1 MSYKRF
7 FQDSERLT
15 PLKTQPGRS
24 AFSKCHR
31 MINTVRI
38 GPAMLI
44 QMLET
49 GPLMVNCYIV
59 ADESSKEAAVFDPGG
74 DADQILNTL
83 SEQGLQLK
91 YIINTHTH
99 WDHVG
104 GNGEL
109 QEATGAPILTH
120 RREAPGLRAVSTRAA
135 QFGAAASD
143 SEATQYIEE
152 GDVVV
157 LGGIQFEVIDLR
169 GHSPAGLGFV
179 FEGEVDVD
187 GARRVRKLVICG
199 DALFAG
205 SIGRTDF
212 PGGDTDLLLEN
223 IRTKIFSLPDDT
235 LVLPGHGPV
244 STVGHEKRHNPFF

>member
-1 MSYKRF
+1 MF
-7 FQDSERLT
+7 
-15 PLKTQPGRS
+15 
-24 AFSKCHR
+24 
-31 MINTVRI
+31 
-38 GPAMLI
+38 I

-59 ADESSKEAAVFDPGG
+59 ADETAQQAAVFDPGG
-74 DADQILNTL
+74 DVDRILKSL
-83 SEQGLQLK
+83 AEKDLQVK

-104 GNGEL
+104 GNREL
-109 QEATGAPILTH
+109 QQATGAPILTH
-120 RREAPGLRAVSTRAA
+120 RLEAPGLQAAGSRAA
-135 QFGAAASD
+135 QFGAAVSD
-143 SEATQYIEE
+143 SEASQYLEE

-157 LGGIQFEVIDLR
+157 LGAIQFEVIDLR
-169 GHSPAGLGFV
+169 GHSPAGLGFI
-179 FEGEVDVD
+179 FEGQIDID
-187 GARRVRKLVICG
+187 GAQEIRKLVICG

-223 IRTKIFSLPDDT
+223 IRTKIFSLPDNT

-244 STVGHEKRHNPFF
+244 STVGREKKHNPFF

>member
-1 MSYKRF
+1 MY
-7 FQDSERLT
+7 
-15 PLKTQPGRS
+15 
-24 AFSKCHR
+24 
-31 MINTVRI
+31 
-38 GPAMLI
+38 I

-59 ADESSKEAAVFDPGG
+59 ADETSKDAAVFDPGG

-83 SEQGLQLK
+83 SEQDLHLK

-104 GNGEL
+104 GNREL
-109 QEATGAPILTH
+109 QQATGAPILTH
-120 RREAPGLRAVSTRAA
+120 RREAPALGAASARAA
-135 QFGAAASD
+135 QFGAAVPN

-157 LGGIQFEVIDLR
+157 LGSIQFEVIDLR
-169 GHSPAGLGFV
+169 GHSPAGLGFL

-187 GARRVRKLVICG
+187 GTRRVRKMVICG

-212 PGGDTDLLLEN
+212 PGGDTELLLEN

-235 LVLPGHGPV
+235 LVLPGHGPLT
-244 STVGHEKRHNPFF
+244 TVGHEKRHNPFF

>member
-1 MSYKRF
+1 
-7 FQDSERLT
+7 
-15 PLKTQPGRS
+15 
-24 AFSKCHR
+24 
-31 MINTVRI
+31 
-38 GPAMLI
+38 MLI

-59 ADESSKEAAVFDPGG
+59 ADETSKEAVVFDPGG
-74 DADQILNTL
+74 DVDRILKIL
-83 SEQGLQLK
+83 SEQDLQVK

-104 GNGEL
+104 GNREL
-109 QEATGAPILTH
+109 QQATGAPILTH
-120 RREAPGLRAVSTRAA
+120 RREASGLRDASTRAA
-135 QFGAAASD
+135 LFGAAVSD
-143 SEATQYIEE
+143 SEATQYLEE

-157 LGGIQFEVIDLR
+157 LGAIQFEVMDLR

-179 FEGEVDVD
+179 FEGEMDMD
-187 GARRVRKLVICG
+187 GVPEIRKLVICG

-212 PGGDTDLLLEN
+212 PGGDMDLLLAN
-223 IRTKIFSLPDDT
+223 IRNKIFSLPDDT

-244 STVGHEKRHNPFF
+244 TTVGREKRHNPFF

>member
-1 MSYKRF
+1 MF
-7 FQDSERLT
+7 ID
-15 PLKTQPGRS
+15 
-24 AFSKCHR
+24 
-31 MINTVRI
+31 
-38 GPAMLI
+38 
-44 QMLET
+44 MLET

-59 ADESSKEAAVFDPGG
+59 ADEASKEAAVFDPGG
-74 DADQILNTL
+74 DVDQVLKTL
-83 SEQGLQLK
+83 SEHDLKVK

-104 GNGEL
+104 GNREL
-109 QEATGAPILTH
+109 QQATGAPILTH
-120 RREAPGLRAVSTRAA
+120 RQEAPALQAASNRAA
-135 QFGAAASD
+135 LFGATVSD
-143 SEATQYIEE
+143 SEATRNIEE

-157 LGGIQFEVIDLR
+157 LGAIQFEVIDLR
-169 GHSPAGLGFV
+169 GHSPAGLGFI
-179 FEGEVDVD
+179 FEGEMDID
-187 GARRVRKLVICG
+187 GVSELRKVVICG